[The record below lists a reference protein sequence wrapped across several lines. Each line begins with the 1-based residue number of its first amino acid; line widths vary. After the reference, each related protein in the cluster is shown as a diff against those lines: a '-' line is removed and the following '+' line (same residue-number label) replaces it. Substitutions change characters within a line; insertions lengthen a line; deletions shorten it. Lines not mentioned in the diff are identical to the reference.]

1 MNMKTGGT
9 TICAPGMGRSMGI
22 GRSAVLNLAFLAATA
37 LAGCMT
43 PTHYQPAADGEGYG
57 DEQIADGRYRVTFS
71 GNSVT
76 PRNVVDNYMLY
87 RAAELTLAS
96 GNDYFELV
104 SHDVERNVTYR
115 TYVDYPGPY
124 VGAYHHYGMWGW
136 GPYYDPFFYGG
147 YYGGYAEVTAQP
159 IEKYEAYATIA
170 VGKGERPKDNPNAY
184 DARDVIARLGGSVLR
199 PAP

>member
-1 MNMKTGGT
+1 MKADGT
-9 TICAPGMGRSMGI
+9 TICAPDTGRSMGI
-22 GRSAVLNLAFLAATA
+22 GRSAVLNLAFLAAMA
-37 LAGCMT
+37 LGACVS
-43 PTHYQPAADGEGYG
+43 PTHYQLAADGEGYT
-57 DEQIADGRYRVTFS
+57 DEQIADGHYRVTFS

-115 TYVDYPGPY
+115 SYVDYPGPY
-124 VGAYHHYGMWGW
+124 LGAYPYGVWGW
-136 GPYYDPFFYGG
+136 GPYYDPFYYGG
-147 YYGGYAEVTAQP
+147 FGGYAEVTSQP

>member
-1 MNMKTGGT
+1 
-9 TICAPGMGRSMGI
+9 MGI
-22 GRSAVLNLAFLAATA
+22 GRSAVFNLAFLAALA
-37 LAGCMT
+37 LAGCAS
-43 PTHYQPAADGEGYG
+43 PTHYQPAADGEGYT

-115 TYVDYPGPY
+115 SYVDYPGPY
-124 VGAYHHYGMWGW
+124 FGTYRHGMWGW
-136 GPYYDPFFYGG
+136 GPYYDPFFYDEFGS
-147 YYGGYAEVTAQP
+147 YAEVTTQA

-184 DARDVIARLGGSVLR
+184 DARDVMTRLGGSVLR